1 MHRYVARRLLMLIP
15 MFIGVSLVVF
25 IIMRLIPGD
34 IASIILMGPTGESGA
49 DPKALAELRHKL
61 GLDQPLPLQ
70 YLTWVAGL
78 ARLDAGN
85 SLWSDRPVFAEILER
100 LPLTVELSLMAIAA
114 SLMVALP
121 TGILSAVRQDSWV
134 DYLFR
139 VVSIAG
145 LSIPNFWLGT
155 LIILVLSLVFF
166 WTPPLGYVDLLE
178 DPWTNLQQTLWP
190 ALALGYNLSA
200 VTSRMT
206 RSAMLE
212 VLRQDYIKTAWAKGL
227 AGRAVVLRHALKNAL
242 LPVITLSSI
251 QLGALLGGTVIMETI
266 FTLPGVGRYLVDAI
280 FHRDYPVTQ
289 TIVTMMGIIFVCLNL
304 VVDLLYAWID
314 PRIRYD

>member
-15 MFIGVSLVVF
+15 MLIGVSLVVF

-114 SLMVALP
+114 SLV
-121 TGILSAVRQDSWV
+121 GWQ
-134 DYLFR
+134 
-139 VVSIAG
+139 AG
-145 LSIPNFWLGT
+145 LW
-155 LIILVLSLVFF
+155 V
-166 WTPPLGYVDLLE
+166 
-178 DPWTNLQQTLWP
+178 
-190 ALALGYNLSA
+190 
-200 VTSRMT
+200 
-206 RSAMLE
+206 
-212 VLRQDYIKTAWAKGL
+212 GL
-227 AGRAVVLRHALKNAL
+227 AFFGCGEVGVWLFAMHPWQGR
-242 LPVITLSSI
+242 
-251 QLGALLGGTVIMETI
+251 
-266 FTLPGVGRYLVDAI
+266 
-280 FHRDYPVTQ
+280 
-289 TIVTMMGIIFVCLNL
+289 
-304 VVDLLYAWID
+304 
-314 PRIRYD
+314 

>member
-1 MHRYVARRLLMLIP
+1 MSRYIARRVLMLVP
-15 MFIGVSLVVF
+15 MLIGVSLVVF
-25 IIMRLIPGD
+25 VIMRLIPGD
-34 IASIILMGPTGESGA
+34 IASMILMGPSGESGA

-61 GLDQPLPLQ
+61 GLDRPLPLQ
-70 YLTWVAGL
+70 YLTWIAGL

-85 SLWSDRPVFAEILER
+85 SLWSDRPVRTEIAER
-100 LPLTVELSLMAIAA
+100 LPLTLELALLAMMLSLV
-114 SLMVALP
+114 VAFI
-121 TGILSAVRQDSWV
+121 TGILSAVRQDTWV
-134 DYLFR
+134 DYLCR
-139 VVSIAG
+139 IVSIAG

-166 WTPPLGYVDLLE
+166 WTPPLGYVDFFE
-178 DPWTNLQQTLWP
+178 DPWTNLQQIFWP

-212 VLRQDYIKTAWAKGL
+212 VLRQDYIRTARAKGL
-227 AGRAVVLRHALKNAL
+227 SGGAVVLRHALKNAL

-251 QLGALLGGTVIMETI
+251 QLGNLLGGTVIMETI

-289 TIVTMMGIIFVCLNL
+289 AIVVMMGTLFVCLNL
-304 VVDLLYAWID
+304 VVDLLYAWLD

>member
-1 MHRYVARRLLMLIP
+1 M
-15 MFIGVSLVVF
+15 
-25 IIMRLIPGD
+25 
-34 IASIILMGPTGESGA
+34 
-49 DPKALAELRHKL
+49 
-61 GLDQPLPLQ
+61 
-70 YLTWVAGL
+70 
-78 ARLDAGN
+78 
-85 SLWSDRPVFAEILER
+85 
-100 LPLTVELSLMAIAA
+100 
-114 SLMVALP
+114 
-121 TGILSAVRQDSWV
+121 
-134 DYLFR
+134 
-139 VVSIAG
+139 
-145 LSIPNFWLGT
+145 GT

-166 WTPPLGYVDLLE
+166 WTPPLGYVEFFE
-178 DPWTNLQQTLWP
+178 DPWTNLQQILWP

-227 AGRAVVLRHALKNAL
+227 TGRAVVLRHALQNAL
-242 LPVITLSSI
+242 LPVVTLSSI
-251 QLGALLGGTVIMETI
+251 QLGNLLGGTVIMETI

-289 TIVTMMGIIFVCLNL
+289 TIVTMMGIVFVCLNL

>member
-1 MHRYVARRLLMLIP
+1 MLVP
-15 MFIGVSLVVF
+15 MLIGVSLVVF
-25 IIMRLIPGD
+25 VLMHLIPGD
-34 IASIILMGPTGESGA
+34 IASLILMGPSGESGA
-49 DPKALAELRHKL
+49 DPKVVAELRHKL
-61 GLDQPLPLQ
+61 GLDRPLPMQ
-70 YLTWVAGL
+70 YLTWIAGL

-85 SLWSDRPVFAEILER
+85 SLWSDRPVFTEILER
-100 LPLTVELSLMAIAA
+100 LPLTLEMALLAIMLSLV
-114 SLMVALP
+114 VALI
-121 TGILSAVRQDSWV
+121 TGMLSAVWQDTWV

-139 VVSIAG
+139 VISIAG

-166 WTPPLGYVDLLE
+166 WTPPLGYVDFFE
-178 DPWTNLQQTLWP
+178 DPWTNLQQIFWP
-190 ALALGYNLSA
+190 ALALGYTLSA

-212 VLRQDYIKTAWAKGL
+212 VLRQDYIRAGRAKGL
-227 AGRAVVLRHALKNAL
+227 SGRAVVLRHDLKNAL

-251 QLGALLGGTVIMETI
+251 QLGNLLGGTVIMETI

-289 TIVTMMGIIFVCLNL
+289 TIVVMMGTIFVCLNL
-304 VVDLLYAWID
+304 VVDLLYAWLD

>member
-1 MHRYVARRLLMLIP
+1 MSRYIGRRLLMLIP
-15 MFIGVSLVVF
+15 MLIGVSLVVF
-25 IIMRLIPGD
+25 VLMHLIPGD
-34 IASIILMGPTGESGA
+34 IASLILMGPSGESGA
-49 DPKALAELRHKL
+49 DPKVVAELRHKL
-61 GLDQPLPLQ
+61 GLDRPLPMQ
-70 YLTWVAGL
+70 YLTWIAGL

-85 SLWSDRPVFAEILER
+85 SLWSDRPVFTEILER
-100 LPLTVELSLMAIAA
+100 LPLTLEMALLAIMLSLV
-114 SLMVALP
+114 VALI
-121 TGILSAVRQDSWV
+121 TGMLSAVWQDTWV

-139 VVSIAG
+139 VISIAG

-166 WTPPLGYVDLLE
+166 WTPPLGYVDFFE
-178 DPWTNLQQTLWP
+178 DPWTNLQQIFWP
-190 ALALGYNLSA
+190 ALALGYTLSA

-212 VLRQDYIKTAWAKGL
+212 VLRQDYIRTARAKGL
-227 AGRAVVLRHALKNAL
+227 SGHVVVLRHALKNAL

-251 QLGALLGGTVIMETI
+251 QLGNLLGGTVIMETI

-289 TIVTMMGIIFVCLNL
+289 TIVVMMGTIFVCLNL
-304 VVDLLYAWID
+304 VVDLLYAWLD